1 MRESHRAPVV
11 EGGVAAG
18 DEAQYLVF
26 GGPGDES
33 GRVVGYVSHAEPGG
47 RWARF
52 IEGGEGGGSS
62 PAAGIAGGADG
73 ADFGRVLGF
82 RRQAGHG
89 EGGACSPVVEGGVA
103 AGDEAQ
109 YLVFGGPGD
118 ESGRVVGYRRR
129 IRPSRGLCLA
139 RRARRALGK
148 VRKIGLRLAHMPSIC
163 KP

>member
-1 MRESHRAPVV
+1 M
-11 EGGVAAG
+11 
-18 DEAQYLVF
+18 
-26 GGPGDES
+26 
-33 GRVVGYVSHAEPGG
+33 GYVSHAEPGG

-89 EGGACSPVVEGGVA
+89 EGGACPPVVEGGVV
-103 AGDEAQ
+103 AGYEAQ

-118 ESGRVVGYRRR
+118 ESGRVVGYVSHAEPGGRW
-129 IRPSRGLCLA
+129 A
-139 RRARRALGK
+139 RFGRLGFGWHICRAYASYDEWEK
-148 VRKIGLRLAHMPSIC
+148 
-163 KP
+163 